1 MVDTSVQ
8 YNLTNPAFTDDIGLS
23 NLHTMLPMAPATFGG
38 SGGFIPGV
46 TGSMSGT
53 RIQGQ
58 LSNDIY
64 QPTRKER
71 DKAIFK
77 KLLIAAG
84 AITAG
89 VLCFK
94 GGKKLAKCIQNLFQK
109 IKTKIK
115 K

>member
-46 TGSMSGT
+46 
-53 RIQGQ
+53 
-58 LSNDIY
+58 
-64 QPTRKER
+64 
-71 DKAIFK
+71 
-77 KLLIAAG
+77 
-84 AITAG
+84 
-89 VLCFK
+89 
-94 GGKKLAKCIQNLFQK
+94 KCIQNLFQK